1 MASEPPVH
9 FTPGDEP
16 YIGRKPLYVLD
27 VLISSVME
35 LSGKIAQETRK
46 PGQPSLQR
54 AAAQVVPQ
62 GLNIALGIREL
73 VRQGHLFSAT
83 VLLRSLVERAAVI
96 SYLYQKPEALPLWE
110 RGWNHG
116 ERPSLAKMLAETHP
130 TKDMQIARKVC
141 ETLNHLVHG
150 DPYAADFNLIAFG
163 EDAWGYAVGRVL
175 NDPDLCDFVCD
186 QTISWLTVLASIS
199 SGCFPGV
206 AGKSKANNSLQP
218 TPASGRA

>member
-1 MASEPPVH
+1 MTSEPPVH

-16 YIGRKPLYVLD
+16 YIGRRALYVLD
-27 VLISSVME
+27 VLISSALE
-35 LSGKIAQETRK
+35 LSGRVAHETRK
-46 PGQPSLQR
+46 PGMSSLQR
-54 AAAQVVPQ
+54 AAAQIVPQ
-62 GLNIALGIREL
+62 GLNLALGIREL

-83 VLLRSLVERAAVI
+83 VLLRSLVERAAII
-96 SYLYQKPEALPLWE
+96 SYLYHKPEALPLWE
-110 RGWNHG
+110 SGWNHG
-116 ERPSLAKMLAETHP
+116 DRPSLAKMLAETHP
-130 TKDMQIARKVC
+130 TKDVEGARKVC

-150 DPYAADFNLIAFG
+150 DPFAAEFNLVALG

-175 NDPDLCDFVCD
+175 NDSDLCDFVCD

-206 AGKSKANNSLQP
+206 GLRANHALQA